1 MNITDSNNFTANLDK
16 RLVIANGKSDLDQ
29 TNMTTLRKVFILVD
43 FSESMIENDYLPNRG
58 SFVLSKLKVIRRR
71 NYTVSLLENNLAR
84 NLFRASLS

>member
-71 NYTVSLLENNLAR
+71 N
-84 NLFRASLS
+84 